1 MIDTLEKEEKVFLRD
16 EVARKVF
23 SSFPSSLSY
32 ASLIISKVLDIPF
45 EDVKKNIVPNP
56 NLLANFKTNVNHEAD
71 LVYSLNNDWID
82 IEINYNKYK
91 DGLVKNALYTASLML
106 KGIRFKSDYK
116 KYKRPILIQLDGY
129 QRFKK
134 KKFIYRSSTL
144 ENDSLEE
151 LEEMPVIY
159 DINLPFLDEI
169 SYNELVSEEHSLEK
183 CLYFFVNSNEEV
195 LSNLYKGDEIMEQV
209 KKDVD
214 EFMDGLDQFV
224 YEKRKEIDEQ
234 SYFNAGLEQGIEQ
247 GSKEKALEIAKN
259 LLAENLG
266 LQTIAKTTGLSINE
280 ISKLKESM

>member
-144 ENDSLEE
+144 ENDLLEE

>member
-1 MIDTLEKEEKVFLRD
+1 M
-16 EVARKVF
+16 ARKVF
-23 SSFPSSLSY
+23 TSFPSSLNY
-32 ASLIISKVLDIPF
+32 ASLIISKVLNLPY
-45 EDVKKNIVPNP
+45 EVVRKNLVPNP
-56 NLLANFKTNVNHEAD
+56 NLLANFKTQVNHEAD
-71 LVYSLNNDWID
+71 TVFLLNDEWID

-91 DGLVKNALYTASLML
+91 DGIVKNALYTASLML
-106 KGIRFKSDYK
+106 KDIRFKSDYK

-169 SYNELVSEEHSLEK
+169 SYNELVSEDHSLEK
-183 CLYFFVNSNEEV
+183 YLYFFVNSNEEV

-214 EFMDGLDQFV
+214 EFMSGLDQFV

-234 SYFNAGLEQGIEQ
+234 SYFNAGIEQ

-259 LLAENLG
+259 MLLKKLDNAIISEV
-266 LQTIAKTTGLSINE
+266 TGLSLEE
-280 ISKLKESM
+280 ISKLKESMNI

>member
-1 MIDTLEKEEKVFLRD
+1 
-16 EVARKVF
+16 
-23 SSFPSSLSY
+23 
-32 ASLIISKVLDIPF
+32 
-45 EDVKKNIVPNP
+45 
-56 NLLANFKTNVNHEAD
+56 
-71 LVYSLNNDWID
+71 
-82 IEINYNKYK
+82 
-91 DGLVKNALYTASLML
+91 ML
-106 KGIRFKSDYK
+106 KDIRFKSDYK

-169 SYNELVSEEHSLEK
+169 SYNELVSEDHSLEK
-183 CLYFFVNSNEEV
+183 YLYFFVNSNEEV

-214 EFMDGLDQFV
+214 EFMSRLDQFV

-234 SYFNAGLEQGIEQ
+234 SYFNAGIEQ

-259 LLAENLG
+259 MLLKNLDN
-266 LQTIAKTTGLSINE
+266 TIISEVTGLSLDE
-280 ISKLKESM
+280 ISKLKESMNI